1 MNDGGD
7 ARRERRKP
15 IATGGKEGAEANARR
30 QSRAEVAG
38 GRGFM
43 AARAAMKRV
52 VAGNRDQGASIALD
66 RRKAPGMKEAGR
78 VDARRADSVL
88 GWEWAER
95 RDPSDEGVRGNC
107 PESFGE
113 SRRSSQAGVERRRA
127 ETSGARE
134 LAESPDD
141 RTRSPQGGA
150 VANPLDPRSAEGR
163 GNVRAVAKA
172 RGASSNALRHEGVLD
187 GLRSAGNPT
196 QIGRC
201 SGAEKHRV
209 TAARGESRAREVC
222 TGRSPI
228 RLGARSR

>member
-15 IATGGKEGAEANARR
+15 IATRRKEGAEANARR

-43 AARAAMKRV
+43 AARAAVKRV

-66 RRKAPGMKEAGR
+66 RRKAPGVKEASR
-78 VDARRADSVL
+78 VDARRVDSIL
-88 GWEWAER
+88 GSGCAER
-95 RDPSDEGVRGNC
+95 RRPGDQGVSGYC

-113 SRRSSQAGVERRRA
+113 GRRSSQASVERRRA

-141 RTRSPQGGA
+141 RTRTPRGGA
-150 VANPLDPRSAEGR
+150 VADPLDPRSAGR
-163 GNVRAVAKA
+163 QGERQGRSQSSKRVVKRAPA
-172 RGASSNALRHEGVLD
+172 RGSLD
-187 GLRSAGNPT
+187 GLRSAGSPR
-196 QIGRC
+196 QIGRHG
-201 SGAEKHRV
+201 GAEKHAV
-209 TAARGESRAREVC
+209 TAAYGESRACEVC